1 MYNSISIPIAFI
13 VGAMLMAA
21 GLSAGAV
28 VGISITIFLVS
39 FSAGAML
46 ATLIIYCCGRGK
58 RKKSHQQE
66 HSSSES
72 PQPAPVYAEVVPS
85 RVEMKENPSYEFRLT
100 MKNNP
105 SYGHVGQ

>member
-1 MYNSISIPIAFI
+1 
-13 VGAMLMAA
+13 MAA

-39 FSAGAML
+39 FSAGVML
-46 ATLIIYCCGRGK
+46 ALLVTYCCCVRGK
-58 RKKSHQQE
+58 RKKSQQQE

-85 RVEMKENPSYEFRLT
+85 RVEMKENPSYEFRLK